1 MQEIK
6 CPNCGTVFQ
15 VDESGYT
22 QILQQV
28 RDREFEKELQRR
40 KQELEQKKNDDMTI
54 ALMEQERNH
63 RAALEGKNAALA
75 EKEQEIQRLRARLS
89 SAETEKKLAVSEAV
103 QAKDR
108 ELSEKG
114 TVIASLKM
122 DLELQKKEGELRETG
137 LIEKHRGEMKLLDEE
152 IERLKDF
159 KARQSTKMVGESLEQ
174 HCLTQFNMIRMTAFP
189 NAFFEKD
196 NDARTGSKGDFI
208 FREAYDGTEFISIMF
223 EMKNEMDTTATKH
236 KNEDFFKELDKD
248 RREKKC
254 EYAVLVSLLEGDS
267 ELYNNGIVDVSYA
280 YPKMFVVR
288 PQFFIP
294 IISLLRNAALGSLEY
309 RKKLEELQ
317 HQQLDLYNFEENL
330 ALAKSRFAESF
341 RFASERFEDA
351 INGIDST
358 IAALTKIRD
367 NLMKSEKHLNTA
379 NNKLSDMSIK
389 KLTKNAPSVRAM
401 FEELGRAREE
411 ELEQG
416 QEE

>member
-15 VDESGYT
+15 VDESGYA

-63 RAALEGKNAALA
+63 RAALEGKNAVLA

-114 TVIASLKM
+114 TVIASLKK

-137 LIEKHRGEMKLLDEE
+137 LIEKHRDEMKLLDEE

-189 NAFFEKD
+189 NAR
-196 NDARTGSKGDFI
+196 ATLSSGRPTTGRNS
-208 FREAYDGTEFISIMF
+208 SP
-223 EMKNEMDTTATKH
+223 
-236 KNEDFFKELDKD
+236 L
-248 RREKKC
+248 C
-254 EYAVLVSLLEGDS
+254 
-267 ELYNNGIVDVSYA
+267 
-280 YPKMFVVR
+280 
-288 PQFFIP
+288 
-294 IISLLRNAALGSLEY
+294 LR
-309 RKKLEELQ
+309 
-317 HQQLDLYNFEENL
+317 
-330 ALAKSRFAESF
+330 
-341 RFASERFEDA
+341 
-351 INGIDST
+351 
-358 IAALTKIRD
+358 
-367 NLMKSEKHLNTA
+367 
-379 NNKLSDMSIK
+379 
-389 KLTKNAPSVRAM
+389 
-401 FEELGRAREE
+401 
-411 ELEQG
+411 
-416 QEE
+416 